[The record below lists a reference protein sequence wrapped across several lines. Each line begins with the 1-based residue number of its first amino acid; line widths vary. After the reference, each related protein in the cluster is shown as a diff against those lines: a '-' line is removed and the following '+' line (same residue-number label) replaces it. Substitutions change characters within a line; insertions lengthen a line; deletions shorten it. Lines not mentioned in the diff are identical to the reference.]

1 MMNPNSFSVI
11 GYLSV
16 LLWLAVPLLWFL
28 RHRIK
33 APGWSFLALAL
44 LAFTFATLNSRTHV
58 SRIQAEVNEASP
70 DAVMQ
75 EAAKRKA
82 VEEARSGEVAD
93 IRFAEDGT
101 EDFIDKAGMDEADSK
116 YLDSLDESK
125 DPEWKK
131 KKKSRGEAA
140 EEGDDLDDMLGG
152 EESTKK
158 LSTDALPEEKAARPP
173 IHMSAAH
180 VATAQRLN
188 SINLSVSFYAILL
201 GIVLLIVDYLARAN
215 SYAQAAFPL
224 PLPAALR
231 NAFTPLPAIVTI
243 PEKPRRN
250 LAEELAHLAR
260 RGDTFVCFTKDPAS
274 LPESLPTLGKSS
286 RPIDLLRADGDR
298 ISDTFVFESLWYGR
312 SCFVVDPSRSQTL
325 LKEIL
330 KQLELRQAARARTRH
345 NVHLV
350 WNLAQ
355 PPNEKDLAAFE
366 RLASSTGFSL
376 LFSTDSRP

>member
-1 MMNPNSFSVI
+1 MV
-11 GYLSV
+11 
-16 LLWLAVPLLWFL
+16 
-28 RHRIK
+28 
-33 APGWSFLALAL
+33 
-44 LAFTFATLNSRTHV
+44 
-58 SRIQAEVNEASP
+58 
-70 DAVMQ
+70 
-75 EAAKRKA
+75 
-82 VEEARSGEVAD
+82 
-93 IRFAEDGT
+93 
-101 EDFIDKAGMDEADSK
+101 
-116 YLDSLDESK
+116 
-125 DPEWKK
+125 
-131 KKKSRGEAA
+131 
-140 EEGDDLDDMLGG
+140 GG
-152 EESTKK
+152 EEPAEK
-158 LSTDALPEEKAARPP
+158 LSTDALPEEKETSEP
-173 IHMSAAH
+173 IIMSEPH
-180 VATAQRLN
+180 VATARRLN
-188 SINLSVSFYAILL
+188 SVNLSVSFYAILL
-201 GIVLLIVDYLARAN
+201 GAALLLIDYLARAN
-215 SYAQAAFPL
+215 SYAHAAFPL

-376 LFSTDSRP
+376 LFSTASRP